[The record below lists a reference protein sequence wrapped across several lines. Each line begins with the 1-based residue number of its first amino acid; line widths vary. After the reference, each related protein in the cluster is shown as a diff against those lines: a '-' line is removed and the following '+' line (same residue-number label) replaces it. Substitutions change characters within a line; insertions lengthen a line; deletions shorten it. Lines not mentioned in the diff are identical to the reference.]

1 MNTKLYKSRIEGQ
14 KMIFRIY
21 ALIAAIVTLLLDIPL
36 NLLSNQNSWWLIPV
50 VLVASFVSIII
61 VHVAIL
67 ALSIVT
73 VNLDK
78 SPRDTN
84 FFRALVNGFL
94 QLALPILKVR
104 VHTTGLEK
112 IPHDEPFL
120 LVSNHI
126 HDLDPAIIY
135 YAVPDSR
142 LAFIGK
148 KEVRDLFPFVYKALH
163 KLSGLPIDRENNREA
178 AKTIINATRL
188 IKDKTN
194 SVAVFPEG
202 YVSLSGELLP
212 IRNGAL
218 KIATKAQSKI
228 VVCTLWGT
236 KDIPKNLLKRK
247 TNIYFDVLE
256 VIDTIDNTKTVEIG
270 DKISE
275 LMKES
280 INNRKNK

>member
-1 MNTKLYKSRIEGQ
+1 
-14 KMIFRIY
+14 MIFKIY
-21 ALIAAIVTLLLDIPL
+21 ALVAAVMTLLLDIPFEIFGEPH
-36 NLLSNQNSWWLIPV
+36 SWWLVPV
-50 VLVASFVSIII
+50 VLIVVFVALIILHI
-61 VHVAIL
+61 AVFAISIL
-67 ALSIVT
+67 A

-78 SPRDTN
+78 PPHDTDL
-84 FFRALVNGFL
+84 FRLMVKGFL
-94 QLALPILKVR
+94 QMAIPILRVKV
-104 VHTTGLEK
+104 HITGLEK
-112 IPHDEPFL
+112 IPQDEPFL

-135 YAVPDSR
+135 YAVPDAR

-178 AKTIINATRL
+178 AKTIISAARL

-202 YVSLSGELLP
+202 YVSQSGELLP

-218 KIATKAQSKI
+218 KIATKSQSKI

-236 KDIPKNLLKRK
+236 KDIPKNLMKRK
-247 TNIYFDVLE
+247 TDIYFDVLQ
-256 VIDTIDNTKTVEIG
+256 VIDTANNTHTVEIG
-270 DKISE
+270 DEIHR
-275 LMKES
+275 LMQES
-280 INNRKNK
+280 LSKHK